1 MWWCS
6 PRRPGR
12 VIALGLVTLLASG
25 CAGYRWTSG
34 GDAPEAVTDPVAV
47 AAFTNATLE
56 PYLGALLTAT
66 VRTRLLEGGVPVAGG
81 ASRRLAGRVTD
92 FSDEVL
98 AFDAAGIASHRRV
111 VVTTEL
117 TLQDGDALLWDRRP
131 AVVSA
136 EYPVT
141 LDTTRNLDA
150 KDRALEEAAINLA
163 DGILL
168 DFMDLPGAAPAV
180 PPETAP

>member
-1 MWWCS
+1 MM
-6 PRRPGR
+6 
-12 VIALGLVTLLASG
+12 AGLVAVLAAG

-34 GDAPEAVTDPVAV
+34 ESAPPEAVTEPVAV
-47 AAFTNATLE
+47 TAFTNATLE

-81 ASRRLAGRVTD
+81 ASRRLAGRVTE

-111 VVTTEL
+111 VVTAEL
-117 TLQDGDALLWDRRP
+117 TLRDGDALLWDRKP
-131 AVVSA
+131 VVVSA

-163 DGILL
+163 DDILL
-168 DFMDLPGAAPAV
+168 DFVALSDSARKPPAEDAP
-180 PPETAP
+180 

>member
-6 PRRPGR
+6 PHRPGR
-12 VIALGLVTLLASG
+12 AAALALALALAWAPAG
-25 CAGYRWTSG
+25 CAGYRWVAEGGAPADAASG
-34 GDAPEAVTDPVAV
+34 PVAV
-47 AAFTNATLE
+47 TAFTNATLE

-66 VRTRLLEGGVPVAGG
+66 LRTRLLEGGVPVEGA
-81 ASRRLAGRVTD
+81 ASRRLSGRVTA

-98 AFDAAGIASHRRV
+98 AFDAAGLASHRRV
-111 VVTTEL
+111 VITAEL
-117 TLQDGDALLWDRRP
+117 TLHDGDAVLWDRKP

-150 KDRALEEAAINLA
+150 KDRALEEAAIGLA

-168 DFMDLPGAAPAV
+168 DLTALTALPGDGG
-180 PPETAP
+180 